1 MDEKDFVTR
10 GEHREFCE
18 RIDKEDERQNRR
30 LSELE
35 QTVKQI
41 SELVT
46 SVKVLAVNMEN
57 MSKEQAKMSERL
69 TEIEQK
75 PAKRWDAVIGAM
87 ISGIVGL
94 LIGLVS
100 AGVIR

>member
-57 MSKEQAKMSERL
+57 MSKEQAKMSDRL
-69 TEIEQK
+69 TAIEEK
-75 PAKRWDAVIGAM
+75 PAKRWDTVVSGIISGVIG
-87 ISGIVGL
+87 I

>member
-1 MDEKDFVTR
+1 MDEKDFITR
-10 GEHREFCE
+10 GEHAEFCE
-18 RIDKEDERQNRR
+18 RVDREDERQNRR

-41 SELVT
+41 NELVT

-57 MSKEQAKMSERL
+57 MAKEQTKMSERL

-75 PAKRWDAVIGAM
+75 PAKRWDTAIGAL

-94 LIGLVS
+94 LIGLLG
-100 AGVIR
+100 AGVIH